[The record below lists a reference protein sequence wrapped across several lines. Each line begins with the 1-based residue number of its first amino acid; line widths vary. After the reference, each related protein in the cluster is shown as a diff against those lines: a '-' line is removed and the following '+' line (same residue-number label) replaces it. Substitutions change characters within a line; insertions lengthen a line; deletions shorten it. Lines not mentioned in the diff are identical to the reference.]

1 MSVIV
6 VGIEQR
12 EVPLHL
18 LEQVAVTESALPK
31 ALATLRDHSNLSEAV
46 IVSTCLR
53 TEVYAVVERFHD
65 GVAELQEFLALMGG
79 TTVDA
84 LTDYL
89 TIRFDDDVADH
100 LFTVASGLDSAV
112 LGESE
117 VLGQVRRAWEKA
129 QRERA
134 SGPVLGAL
142 FRHAVETGKRVRSE
156 TAIARGITSLS
167 HGAVALAA
175 SHLRDGGA
183 GPGGLAGSR
192 VLVVGAGEMGDGVAQ
207 ALVAHGPAAIVVANR
222 TPTRADAVIAGLPDG
237 LAAVARS
244 VPLEDLV
251 GELDVADVVFTS
263 VSSARP
269 IVERSLLE
277 AAMGRRAA
285 GGPLLVVD
293 LGVPRNVEPS
303 ASEIAG
309 VTLLDMDAL
318 RAAVEGVLSG
328 RQGEVAQA
336 REIVSDEVERYRAAS
351 RARGAAPVVSAL
363 RGQAELARRAE
374 FDRQRAKRSDLTD
387 EQWEQVDAVTRAM
400 VAKLLHQPTM
410 TLKDAV
416 GTPRGE
422 RLIESLRTLF
432 DL

>member
-12 EVPLHL
+12 EAPLHL
-18 LEQVAVTESALPK
+18 LEQVAVTETALPK
-31 ALATLRDHSNLSEAV
+31 ALATLRDRSNLSEAV
-46 IVSTCLR
+46 ILSTCLR

-65 GVAELQEFLALMGG
+65 GVDELREFLAVMGD
-79 TTVDA
+79 TTVEA
-84 LTDYL
+84 LSDYL
-89 TIRFDDDVADH
+89 TIRFDDDVAEH
-100 LFTVASGLDSAV
+100 VFTVASGLDSAV

-175 SHLRDGGA
+175 KHA
-183 GPGGLAGSR
+183 PGGLTGSR
-192 VLVVGAGEMGDGVAQ
+192 VLVVGAGEMGDGVVQ
-207 ALVAHGPAAIVVANR
+207 ALAGHRPASVVVANR
-222 TPTRADAVIAGLPDG
+222 TAKRAETVIAGLPDG
-237 LAAVARS
+237 LAAGARA
-244 VPLEDLV
+244 VPLTDL
-251 GELDVADVVFTS
+251 GPELDDADVVFTS
-263 VSSARP
+263 VSTVRP
-269 IVERSLLE
+269 IVERSMLE
-277 AAMGRRAA
+277 ATLARRTADT
-285 GGPLLVVD
+285 PLLVVD

-303 ASEIAG
+303 SSDLDG

-318 RAAVEGVLSG
+318 RAAVEGALSG
-328 RQGEVAQA
+328 RQGEVSHA

-363 RGQAELARRAE
+363 RAQVEEARQAE

-387 EQWEQVDAVTRAM
+387 DQWDQVDAVTRAM
-400 VAKLLHQPTM
+400 VAKLLHQPTV

>member
-12 EVPLHL
+12 EAPLHL
-18 LEQVAVTESALPK
+18 LEQVAVNEAAMAK
-31 ALATLRDHSNLSEAV
+31 ALATLRDQSNLSEAV

-65 GVAELQEFLALMGG
+65 GVAELQEFLASVGD

-84 LTDYL
+84 LSDYL

-100 LFTVASGLDSAV
+100 LFNVASGLDSAV

-117 VLGQVRRAWEKA
+117 VLGQVKRSWEKA

-175 SHLRDGGA
+175 NRS
-183 GPGGLAGSR
+183 PGGLAGTR
-192 VLVVGAGEMGDGVAQ
+192 VLVVGAGEMGDGVAR
-207 ALVAHGPAAIVVANR
+207 ALAAHQPASLVVANR
-222 TPTRADAVIAGLPDG
+222 TGMRATALISGLSAEM
-237 LAAVARS
+237 AAVARV
-244 VPLEDLV
+244 VPLDHLAD
-251 GELDVADVVFTS
+251 ELELADVVFTS
-263 VSSARP
+263 VSTDHP
-269 IVERSLLE
+269 IVERTHLE
-277 AAMGRRAA
+277 EALVRRTGGR
-285 GGPLLVVD
+285 PLLVVD

-303 ASEIAG
+303 ATEVEG

-318 RAAVEGVLSG
+318 RTAVEGVLTD

-336 REIVSDEVERYRAAS
+336 RQIVADEVERYRAAS

-363 RGQAELARRAE
+363 RAQAEQARRAE
-374 FDRQRAKRSDLTD
+374 FDRQRAKRSDLTK

-400 VAKLLHQPTM
+400 MAKLLHQPTV

>member
-12 EVPLHL
+12 EAPLHL
-18 LEQVAVTESALPK
+18 LEQVAVTDAALPK
-31 ALATLRDHSNLSEAV
+31 ALATLRDRSNLSEAV
-46 IVSTCLR
+46 ILSTCLR
-53 TEVYAVVERFHD
+53 TEVYAVVERFHE
-65 GVAELQEFLALMGG
+65 GVDELREFLAIMGD
-79 TTVDA
+79 TTVEA
-84 LTDYL
+84 LSDYL
-89 TIRFDDDVADH
+89 TIRFDDDVAEH
-100 LFTVASGLDSAV
+100 VFTVASGLDSAV

-175 SHLRDGGA
+175 KHA
-183 GPGGLAGSR
+183 PGGLAGSR
-192 VLVVGAGEMGDGVAQ
+192 VLVVGAGEMGDGVVQ
-207 ALVAHGPAAIVVANR
+207 ALASHRPASVVVANR
-222 TPTRADAVIAGLPDG
+222 TAKRAHTVIAGLPDG
-237 LAAVARS
+237 LAADARA
-244 VPLEDLV
+244 VPLTDL
-251 GELDVADVVFTS
+251 GAELGAADVVFTS
-263 VSSARP
+263 VSTVRP

-277 AAMGRRAA
+277 AAVAGRAA
-285 GGPLLVVD
+285 ERPLLVVD

-303 ASEIAG
+303 SSELDG

-318 RAAVEGVLSG
+318 RAAVEGALSG
-328 RQGEVAQA
+328 RQGEVTQA
-336 REIVSDEVERYRAAS
+336 REIVGDEVERYRAAS
-351 RARGAAPVVSAL
+351 RARGAAPMVSAL
-363 RGQAELARRAE
+363 RSQAEAARLAE

-387 EQWEQVDAVTRAM
+387 DQWDQVDIVTRAM
-400 VAKLLHQPTM
+400 VSKLLHQPTM